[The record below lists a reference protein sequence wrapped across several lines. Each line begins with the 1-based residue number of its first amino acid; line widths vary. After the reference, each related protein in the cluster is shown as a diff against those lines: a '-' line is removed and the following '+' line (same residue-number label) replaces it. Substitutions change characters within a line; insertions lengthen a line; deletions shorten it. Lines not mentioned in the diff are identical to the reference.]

1 MTMNYL
7 LDTCIIVSA
16 LRSKQG
22 ASYQLLRQAVQ
33 GELPIVMD
41 FKLLAEYRDVL
52 MRPEML
58 QALVFEPAEIEMI
71 LARLVMIAKESRITF
86 LWRPNLQDEGDNYLV
101 EMAVAM
107 QPCTL
112 VTHNLKD
119 FQQAELLFPH
129 VKVKRPQQVLQ
140 ERRNE

>member
-33 GELPIVMD
+33 KQLPIVMS

-52 MRPEML
+52 MRPEIL
-58 QALVFEPAEIEMI
+58 TALVFTAAEIEMI
-71 LARLVMIAKESRITF
+71 LARLVIVAEEAPIYF
-86 LWRPNLQDEGDNYLV
+86 LWRPNLQDEGDNYLL

-112 VTHNLKD
+112 ITHNIKD
-119 FQQAELLFPH
+119 FRQAQLLFPH
-129 VKVKRPQQVLQ
+129 VTVKRPQQVLQ
-140 ERRNE
+140 EQRHE

>member
-101 EMAVAM
+101 EIAVAM

-112 VTHNLKD
+112 VTHNLKN

-129 VKVKRPQQVLQ
+129 VRVKRPQQVLQ
-140 ERRNE
+140 EIRNE

>member
-1 MTMNYL
+1 MKYL

-22 ASYQLLRQAVQ
+22 ASYQLLKQAVQ
-33 GELPIVMD
+33 GQLPIVMD

-52 MRPEML
+52 MRPEIIE
-58 QALVFEPAEIEMI
+58 ALVFEPAEIEMI
-71 LARLVMIAKESRITF
+71 LARLVMVAEESRILF

-101 EMAVAM
+101 EIAVAM

-112 VTHNLKD
+112 VTHNIKD
-119 FQQAELLFPH
+119 FQRAELFFPH
-129 VKVKRPQQVLQ
+129 VIIKRPQQVLQ
-140 ERRNE
+140 ERIHE

>member
-22 ASYQLLRQAVQ
+22 ASYQLVRQAVQ

-86 LWRPNLQDEGDNYLV
+86 LWRPNLQNEGDNYLV
-101 EMAVAM
+101 EIAVAM

-129 VKVKRPQQVLQ
+129 VMVKRPQQVLQ

>member
-22 ASYQLLRQAVQ
+22 TSYQLLRQAVQ

-71 LARLVMIAKESRITF
+71 LARLVMVAKESRITF

-101 EMAVAM
+101 EIAVAM

-129 VKVKRPQQVLQ
+129 VRVKRPQQVLQ